1 MSDFHTVI
9 AHDRQA
15 AWLDAVQRLK
25 PAFDLTILVLT
36 VAIVGSQSLMMSP
49 LIPDL
54 AKGLSVGAGEIG
66 IAIGAYGGATGL
78 SAVLLG
84 PRLDGFARRRVLTLG
99 LLVLAVA
106 LALGSQAD
114 HWLLF
119 ALAQVMGGMAA
130 GVLLPITY
138 AAAADMAPVG
148 RNAAFMGKV
157 LMGWS
162 IAMIAGVPLGGWLG
176 DWFGWRG
183 ALQVMAGLA
192 LVIAIGTSC
201 LTRHRKGMVAETRK
215 TMGLAQLRAALAVPM
230 VRPLLAICFCIM
242 LAFYAAYGFLGAH
255 ARALHGG
262 GSGTVSMLALCYGIG
277 FAITG
282 LVSGVIDRLGTA
294 RSSVFSNI
302 VITAV
307 YLAMPV
313 MAALGMMPLA
323 GLMVVFG
330 LLNHMALNAVVS
342 GLSGA
347 DPSRRGTILSI
358 NTGVTYGGFMVGS
371 ALGGALFDSLG
382 YGAVSVLSAS
392 ALVVAI
398 GVGIRLLPRR

>member
-1 MSDFHTVI
+1 
-9 AHDRQA
+9 
-15 AWLDAVQRLK
+15 
-25 PAFDLTILVLT
+25 
-36 VAIVGSQSLMMSP
+36 
-49 LIPDL
+49 
-54 AKGLSVGAGEIG
+54 
-66 IAIGAYGGATGL
+66 
-78 SAVLLG
+78 
-84 PRLDGFARRRVLTLG
+84 
-99 LLVLAVA
+99 
-106 LALGSQAD
+106 
-114 HWLLF
+114 
-119 ALAQVMGGMAA
+119 
-130 GVLLPITY
+130 
-138 AAAADMAPVG
+138 
-148 RNAAFMGKV
+148 
-157 LMGWS
+157 
-162 IAMIAGVPLGGWLG
+162 
-176 DWFGWRG
+176 
-183 ALQVMAGLA
+183 
-192 LVIAIGTSC
+192 
-201 LTRHRKGMVAETRK
+201 
-215 TMGLAQLRAALAVPM
+215 
-230 VRPLLAICFCIM
+230 
-242 LAFYAAYGFLGAH
+242 
-255 ARALHGG
+255 
-262 GSGTVSMLALCYGIG
+262 MLALCYGIG